1 MKCLACDKILTDHE
15 ATRRF
20 SKSKEFVD
28 LCSHCYYSGVNEE
41 VNSTEREDLQEYEDE
56 HE

>member
-1 MKCLACDKILTDHE
+1 MRCLACNVILTDHE

-28 LCSHCYYSGVNEE
+28 LCNHCYFSGVNEE
-41 VNSTEREDLQEYEDE
+41 IDSTEREDLQETEDE
-56 HE
+56 